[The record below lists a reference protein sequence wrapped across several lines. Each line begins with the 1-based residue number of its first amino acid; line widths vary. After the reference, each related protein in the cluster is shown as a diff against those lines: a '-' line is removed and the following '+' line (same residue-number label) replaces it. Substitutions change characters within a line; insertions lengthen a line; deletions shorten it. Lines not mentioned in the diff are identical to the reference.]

1 MSNKYIKKP
10 IIIDAF
16 QYGVDEKPGWF
27 LEKVKTNDIKTYCGV
42 DLKCQEDYYCEIKT
56 LEGVIRGNCFD
67 YIIKGVKGEIYPCK
81 PDIFNMTYS
90 IYTTDNI

>member
-27 LEKVKTNDIKTYCGV
+27 LEKVKTNDIKTIT
-42 DLKCQEDYYCEIKT
+42 DNTTTELDYCEIKT

-90 IYTTDNI
+90 IYTTGNL